1 MRAQFASLNPAP
13 GTRPSSSSAPIGTVS
28 SASGPAFA
36 PDGALA
42 STSAPG
48 LFYSVAPTPSAASPL
63 ESPLLT
69 PPLIYLDS
77 AATTLKPQTVIDRV
91 AYYLGYENGSP
102 NRGAHRLSVVSTQL
116 YNRSKDRVKSFL
128 KAPEDWHVV
137 YTKNATESLNLIA
150 QSLPAA
156 ALEAGDEIAITITA
170 HHSNILPW
178 QRLCRERGAK
188 LVYLYVDSNGQILPD
203 ELSKINPRTRLVS
216 FPYVV
221 NATGVVHPAKSLID
235 KAKSVGAISVV
246 DGAQAVGH
254 LEVNLTDLDPDLF
267 VFSAHKVYAPA
278 GLGVLIGKPA
288 VLETFE
294 PFLLGGDMIEYVTE
308 QTATFAPLPQRLEAG
323 TQNVVGAVGLMAALD
338 WLETIG
344 LDKIMAHENH
354 LTKQLYKALKERSD
368 ITLCSHLDDLEL
380 GAASEHGAIISFSVR
395 GVHPH
400 DVASILDSQ
409 GVAIRAGHHCCQPL
423 MHYQKTPSTCR
434 ASFGIYNDEGDIAA
448 LLSALDA
455 VKEVFG
461 NHVS

>member
-13 GTRPSSSSAPIGTVS
+13 
-28 SASGPAFA
+28 
-36 PDGALA
+36 DH
-42 STSAPG
+42 
-48 LFYSVAPTPSAASPL
+48 
-63 ESPLLT
+63 ESPILI
-69 PPLIYLDS
+69 PPLVYLDS
-77 AATTLKPQTVIDRV
+77 AATTLKPQALIDRV

-116 YNRSKDRVKSFL
+116 YNRSKDRVKTFL

-188 LVYLYVDSNGQILPD
+188 LVYLYVDDNGQILPD
-203 ELSKINPRTRLVS
+203 ELAKINTRTRLIS

-221 NATGVVHPAKSLID
+221 NATGVVHPAKALID

-254 LEVNLTDLDPDLF
+254 LDVNLTDLDPDLF

-354 LTKQLYKALKERSD
+354 LTKQLYKALKARTD
-368 ITLCSHLDDLEL
+368 ITLYCHLDDLDNLDGLDGL
-380 GAASEHGAIISFSVR
+380 GVASEHGAIISFSVK

-400 DVASILDSQ
+400 DVASILDSR